1 MKFDSLK
8 QRLVFFLVPVMI
20 VVFAVVSFGT
30 YGKTK
35 KIIIKNTEEKVQN
48 KIGAVDYNVLADL
61 GTTLGIIENIQ
72 KSVENGCDSDE
83 EIKEYIFS
91 IADQYPD
98 TIPTGIYCGLESGMY
113 IDKMWTPDSDW
124 VMKERPWYVEGLKA
138 DAPTLGEMYLD
149 ADTGQYIISVYANIK
164 DSSGKAI
171 GVISAD
177 VPMDSIVSVISEAK
191 VIKKDKIIGID
202 QNSGLVFGD
211 PDVKDE
217 KNIFESKEEIDKQI
231 VSLIKENKT
240 NKLVKSGKT
249 YLLVNK
255 VENTNFYVVFEA
267 SQKAVLKDVSTVR
280 RTSFITSILGIVVLS
295 AFIYLYLGRALKPI
309 GMLKNTIMQME
320 KLDFSDKVYID
331 GKDEIAQMA
340 VALNK
345 MSDSIQLMIKDI
357 KGSIKLI
364 DTNAINNSRSSELLA
379 NSSKEQFESLEG
391 LTVTIH
397 ELNGAIEMIADASTG
412 LAKIVS
418 DTATEISAADRMM
431 LDTKSEVDESRDS
444 INNMTHTMDSI
455 LDLSTELQQA
465 VEDVNDGLQGI
476 AEMVD
481 VINEIADQTN
491 LLSLN
496 ASIEAARAGE
506 AGRGFAVVASE
517 IQTLAVTCSN
527 SVSQISS
534 ITNNIQNLMSVVI
547 HKTEASNQAVV
558 LGGVA
563 VKDTERILGR
573 IIDNITNL
581 QRVMD
586 SVSDAFEKVE
596 ETASDMAAS
605 TEEQT
610 AGTAIVLN
618 ASEEIKN
625 ISESFTREGNEM
637 NLQSMKLRQLSSK
650 LDEQISHFK

>member
-217 KNIFESKEEIDKQI
+217 KNIFESKEEIDKKI